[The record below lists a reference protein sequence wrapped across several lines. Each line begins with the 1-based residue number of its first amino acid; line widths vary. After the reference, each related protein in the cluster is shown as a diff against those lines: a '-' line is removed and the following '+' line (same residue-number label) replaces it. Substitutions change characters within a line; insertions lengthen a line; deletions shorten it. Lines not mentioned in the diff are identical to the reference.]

1 MGWASGMQAGTAM
14 ARNWIDT
21 YRSADEARRIK
32 KVTDDKQ
39 QETYAF
45 DKDTLARI
53 AADQAAGKSLQ
64 ATVGDDGAPV
74 YHSFPAATPAQQ
86 QFTQGIVDPL
96 PRTQSG
102 QGLAPLSGAQPP
114 RQLGVVGPGIDQQI
128 DDYIEQGSA
137 GLAREPL
144 FPQGRSQRP
153 LPRTSNGEGLATA
166 APPTD
171 SESVAYRAK
180 QQWTYGGRNYDAPL
194 SEEALR
200 LEQQRRIGI
209 EVQKYRPEEGLRMQ
223 NDAARAMRE
232 EELHPLAVQAQKQGI
247 ESTGYTLRGQQRT
260 EESTLRVNSF
270 MAALSQPE
278 LQGRPLNELMD
289 IGAKEY
295 GLNRKEL
302 ISVIEAEKNY
312 ADGTLGAI
320 TADLKLR
327 THGLDMSGLIEFYAK
342 EIADGAHIVPRT
354 VAGGKI
360 VLDTV
365 DDNDPSRVISS
376 TPAFDSPAHAEKYL
390 RARVLDPDVAV
401 AVADAQ
407 RQRDREAAA
416 DDLERQKT
424 KSGIG
429 LDQAKAVQARAAAD
443 LDNRTNPN
451 IRAGS
456 GSGYYSTRGGTK
468 VPAGSILQGYTA
480 DGPVTAY
487 TRLDPETNTVMLVDT
502 QTNKPVDVPF
512 VPNSEVDPK
521 AIAAAA
527 AKLVGTV
534 VTAPDGRP
542 RRDSQGKPMRHS
554 PESAQ
559 QTALNMQLA
568 SHLGWRVTDEGLPAG
583 KSAAF
588 GGGGAATKPAPATPA
603 PASGQGLQTS
613 APSGAGRN
621 ARQDMMI
628 AYAAAEQKREAERKA
643 AAGKRAEAE
652 RTDAYVRRIT
662 GRGLISAPAPTL
674 TPKYLRQRD
683 EDERYWGILRQQ

>member
-21 YRSADEARRIK
+21 YRSADEAKRIK

-137 GLAREPL
+137 GLVREPL

-209 EVQKYRPEEGLRMQ
+209 EVQKYRPEEGLRIQ

-270 MAALSQPE
+270 MDALSQPE
-278 LQGRPLNELMD
+278 LQGRPLKELMD
-289 IGAKEY
+289 IGAKDY
-295 GLNRKEL
+295 GLNLKEL
-302 ISVIEAEKNY
+302 NSIIETKKGFSQ
-312 ADGTLGAI
+312 GTLDAVV
-320 TADLKLR
+320 ADLKLR
-327 THGLDMSGLIEFYAK
+327 TRDLDLPGLIKFHAD
-342 EIADGAHIVPRT
+342 EIDDGVHFVPRT

-360 VLDTV
+360 VLDVV
-365 DDNDPSRVISS
+365 DDKDPSKVIRS
-376 TPAFDSPAHAEKYL
+376 TPAFDSGDHAAQYL
-390 RARVLDPDVAV
+390 RAQAVDPDVAV
-401 AVADAQ
+401 TVADAQ
-407 RQRDREAAA
+407 KARDIAARKAQDDELNSASRRNLEGELAGYHSRMPQARSSSSASLYSGYKKGDRGTVLVPENGRMVYKDGVFDGESWGDGKRAFEGTAIPASMLDLKTIKQQAAKNAEKMADTPKQQLADGKVQKWTYDEAYRGEEQRLIQ
-416 DDLERQKT
+416 LEVERFANGYPLDGGEGGLPFGWEGGGPPPAGT
-424 KSGIG
+424 SGPPAGNGGG
-429 LDQAKAVQARAAAD
+429 LYRAAAPPRKQD
-443 LDNRTNPN
+443 VAARKK
-451 IRAGS
+451 RQAQAAVAE
-456 GSGYYSTRGGTK
+456 K
-468 VPAGSILQGYTA
+468 QAHKQQ
-480 DGPVTAY
+480 VTFHLSREEE
-487 TRLDPETNTVMLVDT
+487 RL
-502 QTNKPVDVPF
+502 
-512 VPNSEVDPK
+512 
-521 AIAAAA
+521 
-527 AKLVGTV
+527 
-534 VTAPDGRP
+534 
-542 RRDSQGKPMRHS
+542 RR
-554 PESAQ
+554 
-559 QTALNMQLA
+559 
-568 SHLGWRVTDEGLPAG
+568 
-583 KSAAF
+583 
-588 GGGGAATKPAPATPA
+588 
-603 PASGQGLQTS
+603 
-613 APSGAGRN
+613 
-621 ARQDMMI
+621 
-628 AYAAAEQKREAERKA
+628 
-643 AAGKRAEAE
+643 
-652 RTDAYVRRIT
+652 
-662 GRGLISAPAPTL
+662 L
-674 TPKYLRQRD
+674 TPEQRAALGIQAAQVGEPLRR
-683 EDERYWGILRQQ
+683 